1 LDVVVRHKGQSLATN
16 LKASDFT
23 VHESG
28 VPQTI
33 LSFRL
38 AVGGEARGF
47 APPSPPAASP
57 GAIAAAQISAREPNS
72 ISIVFDQVG
81 ADSRQNALEA
91 DTVFPDQ
98 ELKDNTKAAIIDG
111 AVRVERQQWLFA

>member
-1 LDVVVRHKGQSLATN
+1 M
-16 LKASDFT
+16 
-23 VHESG
+23 
-28 VPQTI
+28 
-33 LSFRL
+33 
-38 AVGGEARGF
+38 
-47 APPSPPAASP
+47 
-57 GAIAAAQISAREPNS
+57 
-72 ISIVFDQVG
+72 FDQVG

>member
-1 LDVVVRHKGQSLATN
+1 MRHKGQSLATN

-47 APPSPPAASP
+47 APPSPP